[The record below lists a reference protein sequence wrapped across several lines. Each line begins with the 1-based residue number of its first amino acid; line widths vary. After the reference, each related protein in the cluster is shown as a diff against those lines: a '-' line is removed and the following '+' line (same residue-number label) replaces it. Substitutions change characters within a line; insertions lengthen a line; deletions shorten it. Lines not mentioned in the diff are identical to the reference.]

1 MRIIICSVYGTAY
14 EYKEELKDYNY
25 EHIKTDYAS
34 DYDLSNLSKNDYTD
48 YITINN
54 LNDIFEISNKINKKI
69 IIHNSNSGLYDEPYL
84 EIYDDYRE

>member
-1 MRIIICSVYGTAY
+1 MRIKICSVYETAY
-14 EYKEELKDYNY
+14 NYKELLKNYNY
-25 EHIKTDYAS
+25 EHILNDYANN
-34 DYDLSNLSKNDYTD
+34 DVSNLDKNDYTD

-54 LNDIFEISNKINKKI
+54 LNDIFEISNKINQRI